1 VPAATVHKQTVPD
14 TQIKGTPVQIA
25 VLLPCFNE
33 EVTIAEVVRG
43 FARALPGAVI
53 FVYDNNSTDA
63 TAARAAEAGATVCQE
78 PLQGKGN
85 VVRRMFADIEADVY
99 LMADGDG
106 TYDPTSAPELVKLVA
121 EGGIDMVVGARKES
135 GDAAAWSH
143 RRRFGNRMLTGFVAM
158 MFGNHFTD
166 ILSGYRAFSRRFVK
180 SFPALARGFEIE
192 TELTVHA
199 LELRIRVAEIET
211 PYIARPEGSE
221 SKLSTPRDGARILR
235 AIFLLLKEERP
246 FRFFGA
252 ISLVLATVS
261 VVFAYPLLTTFLE
274 TGLVPRVPT
283 AVLCTGLMLL
293 AFLSLTCGLILDSVS
308 RGRREIKRLAHLAVP
323 AMGATRA
330 VKKSAVAR
338 RTIGRDG

>member
-1 VPAATVHKQTVPD
+1 M
-14 TQIKGTPVQIA
+14 QIA

-43 FARALPGAVI
+43 FARALPGAQI
-53 FVYDNNSTDA
+53 YVYDNNSTDA
-63 TAARAAEAGATVCQE
+63 TAAQAAEAGATVRRE

-85 VVRRMFADIEADVY
+85 VVRRMFADIEADIYV
-99 LMADGDG
+99 MADGDG
-106 TYDPTSAPELVKLVA
+106 TYDPATAPELVRLVA
-121 EGGIDMVVGARKES
+121 EDGIDMVVGARKET
-135 GDAAAWSH
+135 GDAAAWNQ
-143 RRRFGNRMLTGFVAM
+143 RRRFGNRMLTRFVAM
-158 MFGNHFTD
+158 MFGNDFSD

-199 LELRIRVAEIET
+199 LELRVRVAEIDT

-221 SKLSTPRDGARILR
+221 SKLNTTRDGARILR
-235 AIFLLLKEERP
+235 TIFLLLKEERP

-252 ISLVLATVS
+252 ISLVLAVVS
-261 VVFAYPLLTTFLE
+261 VVLAYPLLTTFLA
-274 TGLVPRVPT
+274 TGLVPRIPT

-308 RGRREIKRLAHLAVP
+308 RGRREIKRIAHLAVP
-323 AMGATRA
+323 GTGAARA
-330 VKKSAVAR
+330 VEEHIAVR